1 MKEITPLQKI
11 KLLQSLSEDTL
22 SFLKQKFITHSYT
35 KGEIIHFAADECRGV
50 SFIASGEVVIY
61 QLAPEGRKIVLARL
75 YQGEAFNIVP
85 PLVEKHRNK
94 GSAKAEGDT
103 IIYFLRR
110 SDFLQALA
118 QFPDFSEAILR
129 HFASQINHL
138 TTLVEKIALHSVR
151 ARLAR
156 FLIDQA
162 DGKFTHQRWTQDEI
176 AEQIGTVR
184 DMVGRIL
191 RSFAAAGLIEK
202 NRGQLLLLEHE
213 KLENEA
219 NS

>member
-1 MKEITPLQKI
+1 MKDIIPLQKI
-11 KLLQSLSEDTL
+11 KLLQNLSEDTL
-22 SFLKQKFITHSYT
+22 SFLKQKFITRSYT
-35 KGEIIHFAADECRGV
+35 KGEIIHFAVDECMGV

-61 QLAPEGRKIVLARL
+61 QLAPEGRKIVLTRL

-85 PLVEKHRNK
+85 PLLEEHLNK
-94 GSAKAEGDT
+94 GNAKAEGDT
-103 IIYFLRR
+103 RIYFLRR

-118 QFPDFSEAILR
+118 QFLDFSQIILG
-129 HFASQINHL
+129 HFANQIDHL
-138 TTLVEKIALHSVR
+138 TTLVERIALHSVR

-176 AEQIGTVR
+176 ADQIGTVR

-191 RSFAAAGLIEK
+191 RSFAAAGLIER
-202 NRGQLLLLEHE
+202 NRGQLLLLERE

-219 NS
+219 KL